1 MWDMVVLLLPAV
13 IAAAAAGLVYGKKRR
28 EKAIVLSSALVSFA
42 VAYAAV
48 LLAGYA
54 GAALLSGA
62 IAVFISLSA
71 FFYLDDNALFY
82 PLVIMGF
89 AYLGLMVLLS
99 GADVSATSFAA
110 ACGIGLM
117 AGLEARI
124 YGFRGRKPQKNGR
137 KKLEIR
143 RDVVQIVLGIIV
155 IAVFLAAGRI
165 YGILAV
171 AGLALLGYLFN
182 SASMQAEN
190 AVGRFA
196 RSFERERAVRGE
208 GALFMAAGSM
218 LILGLVAPV
227 NYALFGLS
235 AIFFAD
241 SAATIVGVGL
251 CLDTCHAFA
260 AGYDLAK
267 PDAAKAAFEEM
278 RKHVGEDRLMLFHLN
293 DAKFPLGSGLDR
305 HWHIG
310 KGFIG
315 EKGFLNIFSEK
326 LAGSSTFIMETPEN
340 AEGNDASNLAA
351 TERIISKAGMSKLI
365 GRAALKG

>member
-137 KKLEIR
+137 RKLEIR
-143 RDVVQIVLGIIV
+143 RDVVQIALGIIV

-241 SAATIVGVGL
+241 SAATIIGVVAGRRKL
-251 CLDTCHAFA
+251 PHNRRKSFA
-260 AGYDLAK
+260 GTLSYFVVIEA
-267 PDAAKAAFEEM
+267 
-278 RKHVGEDRLMLFHLN
+278 
-293 DAKFPLGSGLDR
+293 
-305 HWHIG
+305 IG
-310 KGFIG
+310 I
-315 EKGFLNIFSEK
+315 
-326 LAGSSTFIMETPEN
+326 P
-340 AEGNDASNLAA
+340 
-351 TERIISKAGMSKLI
+351 LI
-365 GRAALKG
+365 GLYAIPIGIALAVVESLPIAFDDNASTSIAFVILSRLLFL

>member
-137 KKLEIR
+137 KKLEIK
-143 RDVVQIVLGIIV
+143 RDVVQIALGIIV

-196 RSFERERAVRGE
+196 RSFERERAVSGE

-241 SAATIVGVGL
+241 SAATIVGVV
-251 CLDTCHAFA
+251 
-260 AGYDLAK
+260 AGRRKL
-267 PDAAKAAFEEM
+267 PHNM
-278 RKHVGEDRLMLFHLN
+278 RKSFAGTLSYFVVLE
-293 DAKFPLGSGLDR
+293 A
-305 HWHIG
+305 IG
-310 KGFIG
+310 I
-315 EKGFLNIFSEK
+315 
-326 LAGSSTFIMETPEN
+326 P
-340 AEGNDASNLAA
+340 
-351 TERIISKAGMSKLI
+351 LI
-365 GRAALKG
+365 GLYAIPIGIALAVVESLPIAFDDNASTSIAFVILSRLLFL

>member
-117 AGLEARI
+117 TGLEARV

-143 RDVVQIVLGIIV
+143 RDVVQIALGIIV

-196 RSFERERAVRGE
+196 RSFERERAVSGE

-241 SAATIVGVGL
+241 SAATIVGVVAGRRKL
-251 CLDTCHAFA
+251 PHNRRKSFA
-260 AGYDLAK
+260 GTLSYFVVLEA
-267 PDAAKAAFEEM
+267 
-278 RKHVGEDRLMLFHLN
+278 
-293 DAKFPLGSGLDR
+293 
-305 HWHIG
+305 IG
-310 KGFIG
+310 I
-315 EKGFLNIFSEK
+315 
-326 LAGSSTFIMETPEN
+326 P
-340 AEGNDASNLAA
+340 
-351 TERIISKAGMSKLI
+351 LI
-365 GRAALKG
+365 GLYAIPIGIALAVVESLPIAFDDNASTSIAFVILSRLLFL

>member
-137 KKLEIR
+137 RKLEIR
-143 RDVVQIVLGIIV
+143 RDVVQIALGIIV

-196 RSFERERAVRGE
+196 RSFERERAVSGE

-241 SAATIVGVGL
+241 SAATIVGVV
-251 CLDTCHAFA
+251 
-260 AGYDLAK
+260 AGRRKL
-267 PDAAKAAFEEM
+267 PHNM
-278 RKHVGEDRLMLFHLN
+278 RKSFAGTLSYFVVLE
-293 DAKFPLGSGLDR
+293 A
-305 HWHIG
+305 IG
-310 KGFIG
+310 I
-315 EKGFLNIFSEK
+315 
-326 LAGSSTFIMETPEN
+326 P
-340 AEGNDASNLAA
+340 
-351 TERIISKAGMSKLI
+351 LI
-365 GRAALKG
+365 GLYAIPIGIALAVVESLPIAFDDNASTSIAFVILSRLLFL

>member
-117 AGLEARI
+117 AGLEARV

-137 KKLEIR
+137 RKLEIR
-143 RDVVQIVLGIIV
+143 RDVVQIALGIIV

-196 RSFERERAVRGE
+196 RSFERERAVSGE

-241 SAATIVGVGL
+241 SAATIVGVVAGRRKL
-251 CLDTCHAFA
+251 PHNRRKSFA
-260 AGYDLAK
+260 GTLSYFVVLEA
-267 PDAAKAAFEEM
+267 
-278 RKHVGEDRLMLFHLN
+278 
-293 DAKFPLGSGLDR
+293 
-305 HWHIG
+305 IG
-310 KGFIG
+310 I
-315 EKGFLNIFSEK
+315 
-326 LAGSSTFIMETPEN
+326 P
-340 AEGNDASNLAA
+340 
-351 TERIISKAGMSKLI
+351 LI
-365 GRAALKG
+365 GLYAIPIGIALAVVESLPIAFDDNASTSIAFVILSRLLFL

>member
-13 IAAAAAGLVYGKKRR
+13 IAAAAAGLAYGKRRR

-89 AYLGLMVLLS
+89 AYLCLMVLLF
-99 GADVSATSFAA
+99 GIAASAPSFAA
-110 ACGIGLM
+110 SCGIGLM
-117 AGLEARI
+117 AGLEARV

-137 KKLEIR
+137 RKLEIR

-241 SAATIVGVGL
+241 SAATIIGVVAGRRKL
-251 CLDTCHAFA
+251 PHNRRKSFA
-260 AGYDLAK
+260 GTLSYFVVIEA
-267 PDAAKAAFEEM
+267 
-278 RKHVGEDRLMLFHLN
+278 
-293 DAKFPLGSGLDR
+293 
-305 HWHIG
+305 IG
-310 KGFIG
+310 I
-315 EKGFLNIFSEK
+315 
-326 LAGSSTFIMETPEN
+326 P
-340 AEGNDASNLAA
+340 
-351 TERIISKAGMSKLI
+351 LI
-365 GRAALKG
+365 GLYAIPIGIGLAVVESLPIAFDDNASTSIAFVILSRLLFL